1 MATDN
6 EMVRWHHWLNR
17 HEFEETWKIV
27 NDREPGYAQAMWS
40 QRVGHDLVIE
50 QQ

>member
-6 EMVRWHHWLNR
+6 EMFRWHHCLNR

-27 NDREPGYAQAMWS
+27 NDREPGYAT
-40 QRVGHDLVIE
+40 GHVVTKSRT
-50 QQ
+50 